1 MLVLFCIKR
10 VIFPALNQFLVK
22 NSGLV
27 TSAAQYN
34 RNDMVALT
42 SPSFLLVF
50 TEEGE
55 GKLHGGSS
63 VFNLHVSVVLSA
75 VEYIS
80 PGKSSRV
87 SLRVLISRWLLV
99 LLILLLAQPRKQPE
113 FMVSLSACL
122 VDWFVCS
129 LCFRMHRK
137 GLLSK
142 SVEANLRITVKV
154 P

>member
-1 MLVLFCIKR
+1 
-10 VIFPALNQFLVK
+10 
-22 NSGLV
+22 
-27 TSAAQYN
+27 
-34 RNDMVALT
+34 MVALT

-55 GKLHGGSS
+55 SETHGGSS

-99 LLILLLAQPRKQPE
+99 LLILLLVQPRK
-113 FMVSLSACL
+113 
-122 VDWFVCS
+122 
-129 LCFRMHRK
+129 
-137 GLLSK
+137 
-142 SVEANLRITVKV
+142 
-154 P
+154 